1 MKIKKLLWYGILSGV
16 LSGIA
21 GIIYFEIYQFL
32 MMTSFDSVVNWGS
45 IACAS
50 IIGCLLMTVGYWI
63 LIKLDREHFVGWL
76 NVLIAILSFVS
87 IIGAMTTSL
96 PLDIE
101 FPELFPGL
109 VAPMHFFPAITF
121 FGIYPFFKKQMKS
134 KVA

>member
-1 MKIKKLLWYGILSGV
+1 MKIKKLLWYGILSGI
-16 LSGIA
+16 LSSIA
-21 GIIYFEIYQFL
+21 GIVYFEIYQFL
-32 MMTSFDSVVNWGS
+32 MLTSFDSVVNWGS
-45 IACAS
+45 IAGAS

-76 NVLIAILSFVS
+76 NVLITILSFVS

-109 VAPMHFFPAITF
+109 VVPMHFFPALTF
-121 FGIYPFFKKQMKS
+121 FGIYPFFKKQLKS
-134 KVA
+134 